1 MRVPS
6 AGIARAIE
14 QPVEEAQAG
23 RWLTR
28 GVGSVG
34 LASFLSDSGHEMATS
49 VLPSFVTHTL
59 GGSAGALGLIEG
71 VSDGLAG
78 IAKLAGGSAANDET
92 RRRNLAAGGYVLTGI
107 ATAGIGAATAV
118 WQAGILR
125 AAAWAARGA
134 RGPAKNALL
143 ASLAPPEAYG
153 RAFGYERTMDHLG
166 AVAGPL
172 LAAGLVA
179 TIGIRHTIYLSVIPG
194 MLAALAIV
202 VAARE
207 AAGRGEAIRRRFH
220 LELGALREAG
230 IVRAL
235 APVMLFELGNCA
247 TTLLILRATGL
258 LHSGR
263 SIADAAA
270 VAVLLFAAHNLVGSA
285 LSYPAGHVV
294 DRRGPRVVFGVGVV
308 LFGLAYAGLALSAHG
323 WPLLLL
329 FFALAGAGMG
339 LTDTAESAL
348 VARLLPDELRG
359 SGFGLLG
366 GVQSL
371 GDFVSS
377 AAVGLVWTVV
387 SPGAAFI
394 LAAAW
399 MGLSVAA
406 TAAVSPRRRD
416 RFSDPKTG

>member
-1 MRVPS
+1 
-6 AGIARAIE
+6 
-14 QPVEEAQAG
+14 
-23 RWLTR
+23 
-28 GVGSVG
+28 
-34 LASFLSDSGHEMATS
+34 MATS
-49 VLPSFVTHTL
+49 VLPSFITHTL

-92 RRRNLAAGGYVLTGI
+92 RRRKLAAGGYVVTGI
-107 ATAGIGAATAV
+107 ATAAIGAATAV
-118 WQAGILR
+118 WQAGVLR
-125 AAAWAARGA
+125 AAAWVARGA

-143 ASLAPPEAYG
+143 ASLARPEAYG

-166 AVAGPL
+166 AVVGPL

-194 MLAALAIV
+194 VLAAVAIV

-207 AAGRGEAIRRRFH
+207 AAGRGTGIRRRVH
-220 LELGALREAG
+220 LEVGALREAG

-235 APVMLFELGNCA
+235 APVTLFELGNCA
-247 TTLLILRATGL
+247 TTLLILRATDL
-258 LHSGR
+258 LHPGR
-263 SIADAAA
+263 RIADAAA
-270 VAVLLFAAHNLVGSA
+270 LAVLLFAAHNLVGSA
-285 LSYPAGHVV
+285 LSYPAGHTV
-294 DRRGPRVVFGVGVV
+294 DRRGPRAVFAAGVV
-308 LFGLAYAGLALSAHG
+308 LFGLAYGGLALPAPG

-359 SGFGLLG
+359 SGFGFLG

-387 SPGAAFI
+387 SPSAAFV
-394 LAAAW
+394 LAAVW
-399 MGLSVAA
+399 MALSVAA
-406 TAAVSPRRRD
+406 TWAVSPGPAD
-416 RFSDPKTG
+416 RFSDPETG

>member
-1 MRVPS
+1 MVT
-6 AGIARAIE
+6 A
-14 QPVEEAQAG
+14 
-23 RWLTR
+23 
-28 GVGSVG
+28 
-34 LASFLSDSGHEMATS
+34 
-49 VLPSFVTHTL
+49 VLPSFITHTL

-78 IAKLAGGSAANDET
+78 AAKLAGGSAANDET
-92 RRRNLAAGGYVLTGI
+92 RRRNLAAGGYVVTGL
-107 ATAGIGAATAV
+107 ATAAVGAATAV
-118 WQAGILR
+118 WQAAILR
-125 AAAWAARGA
+125 AVAWIARGA

-153 RAFGYERTMDHLG
+153 RAFGFERTMDHAG

-172 LAAGLVA
+172 LAAGFVA
-179 TIGIRHTIYLSVIPG
+179 TIGIRPTIYLSAVPG
-194 MLAALAIV
+194 ALAALAIV

-207 AAGRGEAIRRRFH
+207 AKGRGPVIRRRVH

-230 IVRAL
+230 MVRAL
-235 APVMLFELGNCA
+235 APVALFELGNCA
-247 TTLLILRATGL
+247 TTLLILRATSL
-258 LHSGR
+258 LHAGR
-263 SIADAAA
+263 SVTDAAA

-294 DRRGPRVVFGVGVV
+294 DRRGPRLVFGAGAL
-308 LFGLAYAGLALSAHG
+308 LFGLAYLGFALHFRT
-323 WPLLLL
+323 WPVLLV
-329 FFALAGAGMG
+329 FFALAGAGLG

-366 GVQSL
+366 GIQSL

-387 SPGAAFI
+387 SPGAAFVV
-394 LAAAW
+394 AAVW
-399 MGLSVAA
+399 MALSVVT
-406 TAAVSPRRRD
+406 TAAVTPRFPD
-416 RFSDPKTG
+416 LGSG

>member
-1 MRVPS
+1 
-6 AGIARAIE
+6 
-14 QPVEEAQAG
+14 
-23 RWLTR
+23 
-28 GVGSVG
+28 
-34 LASFLSDSGHEMATS
+34 MATS
-49 VLPSFVTHTL
+49 VLPSFITHTL

-92 RRRNLAAGGYVLTGI
+92 RRRKLAAGGYVFTGI
-107 ATAGIGAATAV
+107 ATAAIGAATAV
-118 WQAGILR
+118 WQAGVLR
-125 AAAWAARGA
+125 AAAWVARGA

-166 AVAGPL
+166 AVVGPL

-194 MLAALAIV
+194 VLAAVAIV

-207 AAGRGEAIRRRFH
+207 AAGRGTGIRRRVH
-220 LELGALREAG
+220 LEVGALREAG

-235 APVMLFELGNCA
+235 APVTLFELGNCA
-247 TTLLILRATGL
+247 TTLLILRATDL
-258 LHSGR
+258 LHPGR
-263 SIADAAA
+263 RIADAAA
-270 VAVLLFAAHNLVGSA
+270 LAVLLFAAHNLVGSA
-285 LSYPAGHVV
+285 LSYPAGHTV
-294 DRRGPRVVFGVGVV
+294 DRRGPRAVFAAGVV
-308 LFGLAYAGLALSAHG
+308 LFGLAYGGLALPAPG

-359 SGFGLLG
+359 SGFGFLG

-387 SPGAAFI
+387 SPSAAFI
-394 LAAAW
+394 LAAGW
-399 MGLSVAA
+399 MVLSVAA
-406 TAAVSPRRRD
+406 TWPVSPRPGD
-416 RFSDPKTG
+416 RFSDLKTG

>member
-1 MRVPS
+1 
-6 AGIARAIE
+6 
-14 QPVEEAQAG
+14 
-23 RWLTR
+23 
-28 GVGSVG
+28 
-34 LASFLSDSGHEMATS
+34 MATS

-59 GGSAGALGLIEG
+59 GGSAGALRLIEG

-92 RRRNLAAGGYVLTGI
+92 RRRNLAAGGYVGTAV
-107 ATAGIGAATAV
+107 ATAAIGAATAV

-125 AAAWAARGA
+125 AAAWVARGA

-179 TIGIRHTIYLSVIPG
+179 SIGIRHTIYLSVIPG
-194 MLAALAIV
+194 VLAALAIV

-207 AAGRGEAIRRRFH
+207 ATGRGEAIRRRVH
-220 LELGALREAG
+220 LELGALRDAG
-230 IVRAL
+230 IVGAL
-235 APVMLFELGNCA
+235 APVTLFELGNCA
-247 TTLLILRATGL
+247 TTLLILRATAL
-258 LHSGR
+258 LRPGR
-263 SIADAAA
+263 SVADAAA
-270 VAVLLFAAHNLVGSA
+270 VAVLLFAAHNLVASA

-294 DRRGPRVVFGVGVV
+294 DRRGPRAVFGAGVI
-308 LFGLAYAGLALSAHG
+308 LFGLAYAGLAFKVTE
-323 WPLLLL
+323 WPLLLI
-329 FFALAGAGMG
+329 FFGLAGAGMG
-339 LTDTAESAL
+339 LTDTAESTL
-348 VARLLPDELRG
+348 VARLLPDRLRG

-377 AAVGLVWTVV
+377 AAVGLVWTLV
-387 SPGAAFI
+387 SPSAAFVLAGAWMALS
-394 LAAAW
+394 LAAT
-399 MGLSVAA
+399 V
-406 TAAVSPRRRD
+406 AVSPRRSERSGGL
-416 RFSDPKTG
+416 RSPLR

>member
-1 MRVPS
+1 
-6 AGIARAIE
+6 
-14 QPVEEAQAG
+14 
-23 RWLTR
+23 
-28 GVGSVG
+28 
-34 LASFLSDSGHEMATS
+34 MATS
-49 VLPSFVTHTL
+49 VLPSFITHTL

-92 RRRNLAAGGYVLTGI
+92 RRRKLAAGGYVVTGI
-107 ATAGIGAATAV
+107 ATAAIGAATAV
-118 WQAGILR
+118 WQAGVLR
-125 AAAWAARGA
+125 AAAWVARGA

-143 ASLAPPEAYG
+143 ASLARPEAYG

-166 AVAGPL
+166 AVVGPL

-194 MLAALAIV
+194 VLAAVAIV

-207 AAGRGEAIRRRFH
+207 AAGRGTGIRRRVH
-220 LELGALREAG
+220 LEVGALREAG

-235 APVMLFELGNCA
+235 APVTLFELGNCA
-247 TTLLILRATGL
+247 TTLLILRATDL
-258 LHSGR
+258 LHPGR
-263 SIADAAA
+263 RIADAAA
-270 VAVLLFAAHNLVGSA
+270 LAVLLFAAHNLVGSA
-285 LSYPAGHVV
+285 LSYPAGHTV
-294 DRRGPRVVFGVGVV
+294 DRRGPRAVFAAGVV
-308 LFGLAYAGLALSAHG
+308 LFGLAYGGLALPAPG

-359 SGFGLLG
+359 SGFGFLG

-387 SPGAAFI
+387 SPSAAFI
-394 LAAAW
+394 LAAGW
-399 MGLSVAA
+399 MVLSVAA
-406 TAAVSPRRRD
+406 TWPVSPRPGD
-416 RFSDPKTG
+416 RFSDLKTG

>member
-1 MRVPS
+1 
-6 AGIARAIE
+6 
-14 QPVEEAQAG
+14 
-23 RWLTR
+23 
-28 GVGSVG
+28 
-34 LASFLSDSGHEMATS
+34 MATS
-49 VLPSFVTHTL
+49 VLPSFITHTL

-92 RRRNLAAGGYVLTGI
+92 RRRNLAAGGYVVTGI
-107 ATAGIGAATAV
+107 ATAAIGAATTV

-125 AAAWAARGA
+125 ATAWVARGA

-179 TIGIRHTIYLSVIPG
+179 AIGIRHTIYLSVIPG
-194 MLAALAIV
+194 LLAALAIV

-207 AAGRGEAIRRRFH
+207 AVGHGEAIRRRAH

-235 APVMLFELGNCA
+235 APVTLFELGNCA

-258 LHSGR
+258 LHPGR

-270 VAVLLFAAHNLVGSA
+270 LAVLLFAAHNLVGSA
-285 LSYPAGHVV
+285 LSYPAGHAV
-294 DRRGPRVVFGVGVV
+294 DRRGPRAIFGAGVV
-308 LFGLAYAGLALSAHG
+308 LFGLAYVGFALSIRS
-323 WPLLLL
+323 WPLLLI

-366 GVQSL
+366 AVQSL

-377 AAVGLVWTVV
+377 AAVGLVWTLV
-387 SPGAAFI
+387 SPGAAFVV
-394 LAAAW
+394 AAAW
-399 MGLSVAA
+399 MALSLVA
-406 TAAVSPRRRD
+406 TAAVSPGRRNL
-416 RFSDPKTG
+416 FSDSGRG

>member
-1 MRVPS
+1 
-6 AGIARAIE
+6 
-14 QPVEEAQAG
+14 
-23 RWLTR
+23 LTL

-34 LASFLSDSGHEMATS
+34 LASFLSDSGHEMATA

-71 VSDGLAG
+71 ISDGLAG
-78 IAKLAGGSAANDET
+78 VAKLAGGSAANDE
-92 RRRNLAAGGYVLTGI
+92 RRRRELAAGGYVVTGI
-107 ATAGIGAATAV
+107 ATAAIGAAAAV
-118 WQAGILR
+118 WQVGILR
-125 AAAWAARGA
+125 ATAWIARGA

-166 AVAGPL
+166 AVVGPL

-194 MLAALAIV
+194 VLAALAIV
-202 VAARE
+202 AAARE
-207 AAGRGEAIRRRFH
+207 ASGRGTAIRRRIH

-230 IVRAL
+230 MARAL
-235 APVMLFELGNCA
+235 APVTLFELGNCA

-258 LHSGR
+258 LHPGR

-285 LSYPAGHVV
+285 LSYPSGRIV
-294 DRRGPRVVFGVGVV
+294 DRRGPRVVFGGGL
-308 LFGLAYAGLALSAHG
+308 LFFALAYVGFSLTAHA
-323 WPLLLL
+323 WPVLLL
-329 FFALAGAGMG
+329 FFGLAGAGMG

-348 VARLLPDELRG
+348 VAGLLPDELRG

-366 GVQSL
+366 GIQSL

-377 AAVGLVWTVV
+377 AVVGLVWAGV
-387 SPGAAFI
+387 SPTAAFVVAASWMALS
-394 LAAAW
+394 LAA
-399 MGLSVAA
+399 
-406 TAAVSPRRRD
+406 TIAVSAPPV
-416 RFSDPKTG
+416 RFSKSKAG

>member
-1 MRVPS
+1 
-6 AGIARAIE
+6 
-14 QPVEEAQAG
+14 
-23 RWLTR
+23 
-28 GVGSVG
+28 
-34 LASFLSDSGHEMATS
+34 MATA
-49 VLPSFVTHTL
+49 VLPSFITHTL

-92 RRRNLAAGGYVLTGI
+92 RRRNLAAGGYVVTGI
-107 ATAGIGAATAV
+107 ATAAIGAAETV

-125 AAAWAARGA
+125 AIAWVARGA

-194 MLAALAIV
+194 LLAALAIV

-207 AAGRGEAIRRRFH
+207 AAGRGVAVRRRVH

-235 APVMLFELGNCA
+235 APVTLFELGNCA

-258 LHSGR
+258 LHPGR

-270 VAVLLFAAHNLVGSA
+270 IAVLLFAGHNLVGSA
-285 LSYPAGHVV
+285 LSYPAGHAV
-294 DRRGPRVVFGVGVV
+294 DRRGPRAVFAAGVV
-308 LFGLAYAGLALSAHG
+308 LFGLAYAGFAFSSHA
-323 WPLLLL
+323 WPLLLI
-329 FFALAGAGMG
+329 FFAIAGAGMG

-387 SPGAAFI
+387 SPSAAFVV
-394 LAAAW
+394 AAAW
-399 MGLSVAA
+399 MALSLAA
-406 TAAVSPRRRD
+406 AAAVSPGRRGL
-416 RFSDPKTG
+416 FSDSERG

>member
-1 MRVPS
+1 
-6 AGIARAIE
+6 
-14 QPVEEAQAG
+14 
-23 RWLTR
+23 
-28 GVGSVG
+28 
-34 LASFLSDSGHEMATS
+34 MATS

-92 RRRNLAAGGYVLTGI
+92 RRRNLAAGGYVVTGI
-107 ATAGIGAATAV
+107 ATAAIGAATAV

-125 AAAWAARGA
+125 AAAWVARGA

-143 ASLAPPEAYG
+143 ASLAPPETYG

-172 LAAGLVA
+172 LAAALVA
-179 TIGIRHTIYLSVIPG
+179 MIGVRHTIYLSVIPG
-194 MLAALAIV
+194 VLAALAIA

-207 AAGRGEAIRRRFH
+207 AAGRGEAIRRRVH

-230 IVRAL
+230 IAPAL
-235 APVMLFELGNCA
+235 APVALFELGNCA

-258 LHSGR
+258 LHPGR

-285 LSYPAGHVV
+285 LSYPAGHAV
-294 DRRGPRVVFGVGVV
+294 DRRGPRAVFGAGVV
-308 LFGLAYAGLALSAHG
+308 LFGLAYAGLATSVRG
-323 WPLLLL
+323 WPVLLLL
-329 FFALAGAGMG
+329 FALAGAGMG

-377 AAVGLVWTVV
+377 AAVGLVWTVA
-387 SPGAAFI
+387 SPGAAFV

-399 MGLSVAA
+399 MALSGVA
-406 TAAVSPRRRD
+406 TAAVSPRLRD
-416 RFSDPKTG
+416 QFSDSKTG

>member
-1 MRVPS
+1 
-6 AGIARAIE
+6 
-14 QPVEEAQAG
+14 
-23 RWLTR
+23 LTP
-28 GVGSVG
+28 GVRSIG

-92 RRRNLAAGGYVLTGI
+92 RRRNLAAGGYVVTGI
-107 ATAGIGAATAV
+107 ATAAIGAATAV

-125 AAAWAARGA
+125 AGAWVARGA

-179 TIGIRHTIYLSVIPG
+179 SIGIRHTIYLSVIPG
-194 MLAALAIV
+194 LLAALAIV

-207 AAGRGEAIRRRFH
+207 AAGRGKAIRRRVH
-220 LELGALREAG
+220 LEIGSLREAG

-235 APVMLFELGNCA
+235 APVTLFELGNCA
-247 TTLLILRATGL
+247 TTLLILRATAL
-258 LHSGR
+258 LSPGR
-263 SIADAAA
+263 SVGDAAA
-270 VAVLLFAAHNLVGSA
+270 VAVLLFAAHNLVASA
-285 LSYPAGHVV
+285 LSYPAGRVV
-294 DRRGPRVVFGVGVV
+294 DRRGPRVVFGTGVI
-308 LFGLAYAGLALSAHG
+308 LFGLAYAGLAFRINA
-323 WPLLLL
+323 WPLLLI
-329 FFALAGAGMG
+329 FFGLAGAGVG
-339 LTDTAESAL
+339 LTDTAESTL
-348 VARLLPDELRG
+348 VARLLPDRLRG

-377 AAVGLVWTVV
+377 AAVGLVWTLV
-387 SPGAAFI
+387 SPGAGFV
-394 LAAAW
+394 LAGAW
-399 MGLSVAA
+399 MALSVAA
-406 TAAVSPRRRD
+406 TVAVSPR
-416 RFSDPKTG
+416 FSSSVRG

>member
-1 MRVPS
+1 
-6 AGIARAIE
+6 
-14 QPVEEAQAG
+14 
-23 RWLTR
+23 
-28 GVGSVG
+28 
-34 LASFLSDSGHEMATS
+34 MATS

-92 RRRNLAAGGYVLTGI
+92 RRRNLAAGGYVVTGI
-107 ATAGIGAATAV
+107 ATAAIGAATAV

-125 AAAWAARGA
+125 AAAWIARGA

-172 LAAGLVA
+172 LAAALVA
-179 TIGIRHTIYLSVIPG
+179 SIGIRHTIYLSVIPG
-194 MLAALAIV
+194 VLAAFAIV

-207 AAGRGEAIRRRFH
+207 AAGRGEVIRRRVH
-220 LELGALREAG
+220 LEIGALREAG

-235 APVMLFELGNCA
+235 APVTLFELGNCA
-247 TTLLILRATGL
+247 TTLLILRATAL
-258 LHSGR
+258 LRPGR
-263 SIADAAA
+263 SVADAAA
-270 VAVLLFAAHNLVGSA
+270 IAVLLFAAHNLVASA
-285 LSYPAGHVV
+285 LSYPSGRVV
-294 DRRGPRVVFGVGVV
+294 DRRGPRVVFGAGVI
-308 LFGLAYAGLALSAHG
+308 LFGLAYAGLAFNLSA
-323 WPLLLL
+323 WPLLLI
-329 FFALAGAGMG
+329 FFGLAGAGTG
-339 LTDTAESAL
+339 LTDTAESTL
-348 VARLLPDELRG
+348 VARLLPDRLRG

-387 SPGAAFI
+387 SPGAGFA
-394 LAAAW
+394 LAGAW
-399 MGLSVAA
+399 MALSVAA
-406 TAAVSPRRRD
+406 TVAVAPRFLTLRR
-416 RFSDPKTG
+416 G

>member
-1 MRVPS
+1 
-6 AGIARAIE
+6 
-14 QPVEEAQAG
+14 
-23 RWLTR
+23 
-28 GVGSVG
+28 
-34 LASFLSDSGHEMATS
+34 MATS
-49 VLPSFVTHTL
+49 VLPSFITHTL

-92 RRRNLAAGGYVLTGI
+92 RRRKLAAGGYVVTGI
-107 ATAGIGAATAV
+107 ATAAIGAATAV
-118 WQAGILR
+118 WQAGVLR
-125 AAAWAARGA
+125 AAAWVARGA

-166 AVAGPL
+166 AVVGPL

-194 MLAALAIV
+194 VLAALAIV

-207 AAGRGEAIRRRFH
+207 AAGRGTGIRRRVR
-220 LELGALREAG
+220 LEVGALREAG

-235 APVMLFELGNCA
+235 APVTLFELGNCA
-247 TTLLILRATGL
+247 TTLLILRATDL
-258 LHSGR
+258 LHPGR
-263 SIADAAA
+263 RIADAAA
-270 VAVLLFAAHNLVGSA
+270 LAVLLFAAHNLVGSA
-285 LSYPAGHVV
+285 LSYPAGHTV
-294 DRRGPRVVFGVGVV
+294 DRRGPRAVFAAGVV
-308 LFGLAYAGLALSAHG
+308 LFGLAYGGLALPAPG

-359 SGFGLLG
+359 SGFGFLG

-387 SPGAAFI
+387 SPSAAFI
-394 LAAAW
+394 LAAGW
-399 MGLSVAA
+399 MVLSVAA
-406 TAAVSPRRRD
+406 TWAVSPRPGE

>member
-1 MRVPS
+1 V
-6 AGIARAIE
+6 
-14 QPVEEAQAG
+14 
-23 RWLTR
+23 
-28 GVGSVG
+28 
-34 LASFLSDSGHEMATS
+34 ASFLSDSGHEMATA
-49 VLPSFVTHTL
+49 VLPSFITHTL

-92 RRRNLAAGGYVLTGI
+92 RRRNLAAGGYVVTGI
-107 ATAGIGAATAV
+107 ATAAIGAAGTV

-125 AAAWAARGA
+125 ATAWVARGA

-194 MLAALAIV
+194 LLAALAIV

-207 AAGRGEAIRRRFH
+207 AAGRGVAVRRRVH
-220 LELGALREAG
+220 LELSALREAG

-235 APVMLFELGNCA
+235 APVTLFELGNCA
-247 TTLLILRATGL
+247 ATLLILRATAL
-258 LHSGR
+258 LHPGR

-270 VAVLLFAAHNLVGSA
+270 IAVLLFAAHNLVGSA
-285 LSYPAGHVV
+285 LSYPAGHAV
-294 DRRGPRVVFGVGVV
+294 DRRGPRAVFAAGVV
-308 LFGLAYAGLALSAHG
+308 LFGLAYAGFAFSGHA
-323 WPLLLL
+323 WPLLLI
-329 FFALAGAGMG
+329 FFAIAGAGMG

-387 SPGAAFI
+387 SPSAAFV
-394 LAAAW
+394 LAAGW
-399 MGLSVAA
+399 MALSLAATVGLS
-406 TAAVSPRRRD
+406 PGRRD
-416 RFSDPKTG
+416 PFSDSETG

>member
-1 MRVPS
+1 VRLPS

-14 QPVEEAQAG
+14 QPAELQEG

-78 IAKLAGGSAANDET
+78 IAKLAGGSAANDEA
-92 RRRNLAAGGYVLTGI
+92 RRRNLAAGGYIVTGI
-107 ATAGIGAATAV
+107 ATAAIGAAAAV

-172 LAAGLVA
+172 LAAALVA

-207 AAGRGEAIRRRFH
+207 AAGRGEAIRRRVH

-235 APVMLFELGNCA
+235 APVTLFELGNCA

-258 LHSGR
+258 LHPGR
-263 SIADAAA
+263 STADAAA

-285 LSYPAGHVV
+285 LSYPAGRAV
-294 DRRGPRVVFGVGVV
+294 DQRGPRAVFGVGVV
-308 LFGLAYAGLALSAHG
+308 LFGLAYAGFALSGHG
-323 WPLLLL
+323 WPLLLV
-329 FFALAGAGMG
+329 FFAVAGAGMG

-387 SPGAAFI
+387 SPSAAFI
-394 LAAAW
+394 LAAGW
-399 MGLSVAA
+399 MALSVVA
-406 TAAVSPRRRD
+406 TAAVSPQRRD

>member
-1 MRVPS
+1 MV
-6 AGIARAIE
+6 
-14 QPVEEAQAG
+14 
-23 RWLTR
+23 
-28 GVGSVG
+28 
-34 LASFLSDSGHEMATS
+34 TS
-49 VLPSFVTHTL
+49 VLPSLVTHTL

-78 IAKLAGGSAANDET
+78 VAKLAGGSAANDET
-92 RRRNLAAGGYVLTGI
+92 RRRNLAAGGYVVTGL
-107 ATAGIGAATAV
+107 ATAAIGAATAV

-125 AAAWAARGA
+125 AAAWTARGA

-179 TIGIRHTIYLSVIPG
+179 TIGIRHTIYLSAIPG
-194 MLAALAIV
+194 AFAALAIV

-207 AAGRGEAIRRRFH
+207 AASRGEAIRRRVH
-220 LELGALREAG
+220 LELSALRETG

-235 APVMLFELGNCA
+235 MPVTLFELGNCA
-247 TTLLILRATGL
+247 TTLLILRATAL
-258 LHSGR
+258 LHPGH
-263 SIADAAA
+263 SISDAAA

-294 DRRGPRVVFGVGVV
+294 DRRGPRLVFGAGVF

-323 WPLLLL
+323 WPLLLV
-329 FFALAGAGMG
+329 FFAVAGAGLG
-339 LTDTAESAL
+339 LTDTAEAAL

-366 GVQSL
+366 AVQSL

-377 AAVGLVWTVV
+377 AAVGLVWTAV
-387 SPGAAFI
+387 SPSAAFV

-399 MGLSVAA
+399 MALSVVAI
-406 TAAVSPRRRD
+406 AVSPRRRD
-416 RFSDPKTG
+416 LFSDSGTG